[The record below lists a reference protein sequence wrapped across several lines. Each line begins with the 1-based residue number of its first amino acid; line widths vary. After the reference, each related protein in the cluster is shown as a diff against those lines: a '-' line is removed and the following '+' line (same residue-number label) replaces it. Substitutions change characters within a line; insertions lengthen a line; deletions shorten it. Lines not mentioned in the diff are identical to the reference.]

1 VSYFGTQSVE
11 AHDLYLRARFEWNRR
26 NSESVLRSIDL
37 FRDAVGRDSGYVAAW
52 AGLAEALAV
61 AAFYNWRSPAE
72 AFPEARRVARRALEL
87 EPGAG
92 EPYATLGYVALWHD
106 WDLPAA
112 EAEFRRAIALR
123 PRYAQAHQWYA
134 NLLTAAGRFDEARA
148 EWRQAAAL
156 EPLALI
162 MLVAQ
167 GWTEYFAGNPAATVE
182 IEGRAIA
189 RDPTF
194 ALSHYWLGLGLES
207 QGQYAAAIAAFRRS
221 AALAG
226 DDAMALTGIAHA
238 FAASGQ
244 RDSAIAIATKLAA
257 AASGRPLPLFEMA
270 TVYVALGDTAQAL
283 AWLDR
288 AAATRSHSVVLAPA
302 DPRLAPLRG
311 QPRFERLLAA
321 VHR

>member
-1 VSYFGTQSVE
+1 
-11 AHDLYLRARFEWNRR
+11 
-26 NSESVLRSIDL
+26 VLRSIDH
-37 FRDAVGRDSGYVAAW
+37 FREAITRDSGYVAAW

-61 AAFYNWRSPAE
+61 AAFYDWLSPAE
-72 AFPEARRVARRALEL
+72 AFPEARRTARRALAL

-112 EAEFRRAIALR
+112 EAEFRRAITLR

-148 EWRQAAAL
+148 EWRAAAAL

-162 MLVAQ
+162 MLAAR

-182 IEGRAIA
+182 IERRAIA

-194 ALSHYWLGLGLES
+194 ALGHYWLGLGLES
-207 QGQYAAAIAAFRRS
+207 EGRYPEAVAAFRRS
-221 AALAG
+221 AALTG
-226 DDAMALTGIAHA
+226 DDALALTGIAHA

-244 RDSAIAIATKLAA
+244 HDSAIAIVTTLSAR
-257 AASGRPLPLFEMA
+257 ASDRPLPLFEMA
-270 TVYVALGDTAQAL
+270 TVYVALGDTARAL

-288 AAATRSHSVVLAPA
+288 AAAARSHSIPLAPA
-302 DPRLAPLRG
+302 DPRLAALRG

-321 VHR
+321 VHRQ